1 MYTAYKDLHSPIIFK
16 NSNLFLSHTLPSTS
30 RVLVQR
36 YTRHLSLYMINM
48 KVLKLCTVLSYAFM
62 IHHHHHQVNAITSSD
77 ETAANQQNTEFDN
90 QKEIEFNIGVMNTK
104 LQVKPVHVFTSG
116 LDILRCLGICMEQS
130 HFCNGINYFR
140 AFAFGSSSTCELL
153 GDHFDDHETRR
164 KLVCEQGWFYYGI
177 SQMSVGIFIYYLF
190 IYLFYKSIM
199 ISRRQWIDFARFS
212 ITTSANEKARRVSW
226 LARLRVNQNDFN
238 RYYSLN

>member
-1 MYTAYKDLHSPIIFK
+1 MMYTAYKGLHSPIIFK
-16 NSNLFLSHTLPSTS
+16 NSNLFSSHTLPSTS

-140 AFAFGSSSTCELL
+140 TFAFGSSSTCELL

-190 IYLFYKSIM
+190 IYFI
-199 ISRRQWIDFARFS
+199 
-212 ITTSANEKARRVSW
+212 KA
-226 LARLRVNQNDFN
+226 L
-238 RYYSLN
+238 